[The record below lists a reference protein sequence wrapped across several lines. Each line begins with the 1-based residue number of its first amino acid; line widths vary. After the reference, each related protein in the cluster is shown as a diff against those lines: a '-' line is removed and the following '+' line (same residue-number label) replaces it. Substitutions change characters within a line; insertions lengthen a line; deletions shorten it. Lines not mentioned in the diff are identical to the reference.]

1 MVFNKDILA
10 EISNDGV
17 EHKDILTELPHD
29 RIDQFCEILKADWPL
44 SIHAYYFI
52 KTMSEWKIKK
62 PSLKCNLLCVNPD
75 DNLGTFVGTL
85 ESEIG
90 NILIVL
96 YTLEESNH
104 QLEQALIETSKI
116 RWDANPMFEAVLDR
130 HSSAIEKAI
139 YKKGKTPELYCNST
153 LYYMSNE
160 TASKITINVPQHVTV
175 AELQPNDIDY
185 MYSVWA
191 HNDIYSKQELLDA
204 VNFNR
209 GVGVYSKGDGR
220 LLAWIVHTHYGG
232 LGNLQTRKGEEGKG
246 YGKLITQYLSK
257 ELSKIGID
265 IHALIKQQNN
275 ASRQLFTASGF
286 EFKSPLTFIV
296 AK

>member
-10 EISNDGV
+10 EIPKDGV
-17 EHKDILTELPHD
+17 EAKDVLMEIPQD
-29 RIDQFCEILKADWPL
+29 QVDQFCEILKADWPL

-62 PSLKCNLLCVNPD
+62 PSLKCDLLCIKPND
-75 DNLGTFVGTL
+75 AQGTFVGIL
-85 ESEIG
+85 ESEGG
-90 NILIVL
+90 NVFIIP
-96 YTLEESNH
+96 YTHKDGNE
-104 QLEQALIETSKI
+104 QLEMALTETAKI
-116 RWDANPMFEAVLDR
+116 RWDANPIFEAVLAR
-130 HSSAIEKAI
+130 HSNSIERVI
-139 YKKGKTPELYCNST
+139 NLKGKSAELYCNST

-160 TASKITINVPQHVTV
+160 KASNISIHVPQNVTV
-175 AELQPNDIDY
+175 GDLNISDIDY

-209 GVGVYSKGDGR
+209 GVGVYSKTDGR
-220 LLAWIVHTHYGG
+220 LLSWMVHTHYGG

-246 YGKLITQYLSK
+246 YGKLVTQFLSK

-265 IHALIKQQNN
+265 LHCTIKRENKVSQN
-275 ASRQLFTASGF
+275 LFTSSGF
-286 EFKSPLTFIV
+286 EFQCPLTFIV